1 MAADPLAGWSGLNLQ
16 YLIGKVDWLAGQE
29 EEAKM
34 RNMQTWDQ
42 APVPETAFLGPHFWD
57 KKLSMKMF
65 NNDMGSSDVRGGG
78 GGGYINKAF
87 SSVSESPSPPHFQSQ
102 VSRSQKSI
110 QTYLIYEGIVLPSPG
125 CCE

>member
-1 MAADPLAGWSGLNLQ
+1 MMTSDPLTGWSGLNLQ

-42 APVPETAFLGPHFWD
+42 DPFPETAFLGPHFWD

-65 NNDMGSSDVRGGG
+65 NNEMGSSDVRGVGG
-78 GGGYINKAF
+78 AGGAGGGYINKAL
-87 SSVSESPSPPHFQSQ
+87 SSESESPSPPHFQSQ
-102 VSRSQKSI
+102 VSKSRKSI
-110 QTYLIYEGIVLPSPG
+110 RTSEL
-125 CCE
+125 